1 MDGNIIHN
9 LFQQAFYKRAISR
22 YWHGIPIQLDRFA
35 MSTSFLRPPSLLRL
49 LGAWRAEDS
58 PEPAYRQLAQALRM
72 LVLDGRIGLD
82 VRLPGERELAAALG
96 LSRTTVAAAFDRLRD
111 EGYLQSRQGS
121 GSVTRLPAGRIE
133 SGQPEID
140 LGSGGNLL
148 NWTHAALP
156 AAPGVGRAVQAAA
169 EMLPAFLGDLGYDP
183 LGLPP
188 LRRAIAADFE
198 RRGCPTSPDQIIV
211 TNGAQQGFALLVQ
224 WLAGPGDRAVIDHPT
239 YHNAVQALQR
249 AHVVPVPVGL
259 PAQGWDIDAMEAAFR
274 QTAPRFAYVIA
285 DFHNPTGRSMDP
297 ATRRA
302 LVQAA
307 AATHTP
313 LIIDETMVAMGLDF
327 APPPPVAVHDPS
339 GRQVITMGSASKI
352 YWGGL
357 RVGWIRADPQTIAA
371 LGRLRTTMDMA
382 SPVVEQLAVAHLLDE
397 GEGLGARADMLRERR
412 DRLLM
417 LLEAHLPHWRIES
430 PAGGLSLWAEMPRAE
445 ATALAA
451 LAESHGVRIAAGPR
465 FGVGGAFERFL
476 RLPFTLSEEQL
487 ALGVERLAQA
497 DARLHARMP
506 AGRDAAALALEA
518 DRLI

>member
-1 MDGNIIHN
+1 
-9 LFQQAFYKRAISR
+9 
-22 YWHGIPIQLDRFA
+22 

-58 PEPAYRQLAQALRM
+58 AEPAYRQLAQALKM
-72 LVLDGRIGLD
+72 LVLDGRIGLN

-96 LSRTTVAAAFDRLRD
+96 LSRTTIAAAFDRLRD
-111 EGYLQSRQGS
+111 EGYLESRQGS
-121 GSVTRLPAGRIE
+121 GSVTRLPPGRIE
-133 SGQPEID
+133 QEDPGID
-140 LGSGGNLL
+140 VAGSANIL

-156 AAPGVGRAVQAAA
+156 AAPGVGRAFQAAVEA
-169 EMLPAFLGDLGYDP
+169 LPAFLGELGYDP
-183 LGLPP
+183 FGLPP
-188 LRRAIAADFE
+188 LRRAVAAHFE
-198 RRGCPTSPDQIIV
+198 RRGCPTTPDQIII
-211 TNGAQQGFALLVQ
+211 TNGAQQAFALLLQ

-239 YHNAVQALQR
+239 YHNVIQALQR

-259 PAQGWDIDAMEAAFR
+259 PAHGWDIDAMDAAFR
-274 QTAPRFAYVIA
+274 QTSPRFAYIIA

-302 LVQAA
+302 LVAVA
-307 AATHTP
+307 SRSHTP

-327 APPPPVAVHDPS
+327 APPPPVAIHDPT

-352 YWGGL
+352 FWGGL

-382 SPVVEQLAVAHLLDE
+382 SPLVEQLAVAHLVDSE
-397 GEGLGARADMLRERR
+397 EGLGPRADMLRQRR
-412 DRLLM
+412 DHLIRM
-417 LLEAHLPHWRIES
+417 IERHLPHWRVEP

-451 LAESHGVRIAAGPR
+451 LAESHGVRVAPGPR
-465 FGVGGAFERFL
+465 FGVSGAFERFV
-476 RLPFTLSEEQL
+476 RLPFALPEEQL
-487 ALGVERLAQA
+487 TAAVERLAEA
-497 DARLHARMP
+497 EARLHARLP
-506 AGRDAAALALEA
+506 RGRDSLALALEA

>member
-1 MDGNIIHN
+1 
-9 LFQQAFYKRAISR
+9 
-22 YWHGIPIQLDRFA
+22 

-49 LGAWRAEDS
+49 LGAWRAENS

-72 LVLDGRIGLD
+72 LVLDGRVGLD

-96 LSRTTVAAAFDRLRD
+96 LSRTTIAAAFDRLRD
-111 EGYLQSRQGS
+111 EGYLESRQGS
-121 GSVTRLPAGRIE
+121 GSVTRLPAGRIA
-133 SGQPEID
+133 PVLPDID
-140 LGSGGNLL
+140 AANGSNLL

-156 AAPGVGRAVQAAA
+156 AAPGVGRAIQAAV

-211 TNGAQQGFALLVQ
+211 TNGAQQGFSLLIQ
-224 WLAGPGDRAVIDHPT
+224 WLAGPGDRVVIDHPT
-239 YHNAVQALQR
+239 YHNVIQALQR

-259 PAQGWDIDAMEAAFR
+259 PMQGWDIDAMEAAFR

-297 ATRRA
+297 VTRRS
-302 LVQAA
+302 LVEVAT
-307 AATHTP
+307 ATHTP

-327 APPPPVAVHDPS
+327 TPPAPVAVHDPS
-339 GRQVITMGSASKI
+339 GRQVITLGSASKL

-382 SPVVEQLAVAHLLDE
+382 SPVVEQLAVAHLLDA
-397 GEGLGARADMLRERR
+397 GEGLGSRAALLRDRR
-412 DRLLM
+412 DHLLA
-417 LLEAHLPHWRIES
+417 LLERHLPHWRIES

-451 LAESHGVRIAAGPR
+451 LAESHGVRIAPGPR
-465 FGVGGAFERFL
+465 FGVSGAFERFL
-476 RLPFTLSEEQL
+476 RLPFALPEEQL
-487 ALGVERLAQA
+487 AIGVERLAQA
-497 DARLHARMP
+497 DARLHARTP
-506 AGRDAAALALEA
+506 AGGDTPALALEA